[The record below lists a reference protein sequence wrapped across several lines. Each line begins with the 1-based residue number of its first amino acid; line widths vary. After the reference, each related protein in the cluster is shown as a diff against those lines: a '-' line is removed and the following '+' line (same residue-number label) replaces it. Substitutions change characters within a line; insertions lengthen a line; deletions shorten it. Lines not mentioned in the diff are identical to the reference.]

1 MSHIRII
8 RSDKHPAGA
17 SRVLGRVHLELT
29 QIRFGKVPQ
38 PVGGGFQSAVAPC
51 QSCHVI
57 VD

>member
-29 QIRFGKVPQ
+29 QIRFGRVPQ
-38 PVGGGFQSAVAPC
+38 PVGGAFNQP
-51 QSCHVI
+51 
-57 VD
+57 